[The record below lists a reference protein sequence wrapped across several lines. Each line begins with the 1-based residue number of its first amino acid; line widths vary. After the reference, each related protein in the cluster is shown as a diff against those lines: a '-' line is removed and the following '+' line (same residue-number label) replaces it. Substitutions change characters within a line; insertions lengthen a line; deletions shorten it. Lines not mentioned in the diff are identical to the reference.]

1 MLSKK
6 YFKTLVIQIGVL
18 WEVVVLKI
26 AIQKV
31 GLETVVN
38 LTVAI
43 W

>member
-6 YFKTLVIQIGVL
+6 LEFKTVVIQTGVL

-31 GLETVVN
+31 GLETIVN
-38 LTVAI
+38 
-43 W
+43 